1 MEKLA
6 DDMVK
11 QQSLN
16 VDAVSGATNSSKVI
30 RKAVEN
36 ALGNR
41 T

>member
-16 VDAVSGATNSSKVI
+16 VDAVSWAANSSKVI
-30 RKAVEN
+30 PKAVEN